1 LMIAPIFL
9 FPLLLLEKHIRRSIY
24 CQHFLGVAVS
34 CPAGRLKYI
43 TSSFLP
49 LSLPIA
55 QYHFNGALARAAL
68 NSR

>member
-43 TSSFLP
+43 TSSFL
-49 LSLPIA
+49 SADCPIS
-55 QYHFNGALARAAL
+55 F
-68 NSR
+68 